1 MKGFFRWFRSS
12 TKMKRWMLLILIG
25 IVLACYG
32 MAEILTGQRLD
43 FWPLVKIIACFVVG
57 FVFVVSG
64 MIHMQKRT
72 LELLVQETDDRID
85 DKKAKVNSLIYNK
98 KIYDQGPKIVA
109 IGGGT
114 GLNAVLR
121 GLKNYTDNLTAIVT
135 VSDYGEIVPESRKM
149 LQTMPLDDIKESIVA
164 LSKDE
169 TKMSKLMNAQFK
181 QGRLKDLCF
190 GDIYFLGMKEVCG
203 EFTQSIEQTKDVLNI
218 TGRVLPV
225 TLEPI
230 QICAELEDGT
240 VIESRDKIP
249 AIVNSKTSKISRIFI
264 NPTNCKVA
272 PGVLEAIQEADAIV
286 IGPGSLYT
294 NVIPN
299 LLVKG
304 VAKAIRESKAF
315 KIYVS
320 NIMTEPGQTDN
331 YTLSDHIKA
340 IHEHAGKGVIEYC
353 IYDTGELIPEYIR
366 KYNMQGQDL
375 VEIDSSK
382 AKAEGIYLMQR
393 DISYVTGEYI
403 RHNPDAIAA
412 SIIQLICDDLKFKDM
427 QNDTK
432 YVLLN
437 DRLKQAKK
445 SLKQSR
451 RNDNMRKTKK
461 QKPKGESKFAK
472 KYKERIESIQES
484 EIKMKVKAGIPI
496 EEEKDLEEEA
506 KEKQKLEKLHKKE
519 EKSKAQKARQN
530 QAQKNKEKEQEKQK
544 LKLEKQQLEKE
555 KQRRKMEE
563 KKQLEK
569 AKKKRTE
576 KGKHQK

>member
-1 MKGFFRWFRSS
+1 MKGFFGWFRNGA
-12 TKMKRWMLLILIG
+12 KMKRWIALILIG
-25 IVLACYG
+25 IILACYG
-32 MAEILTGQRLD
+32 MASILTAERLD
-43 FWPLVKIIACFVVG
+43 FWPLAKIVACFVVG
-57 FVFVVSG
+57 FVAVILG

-72 LELLVQETDDRID
+72 LELLVQETDNRIED
-85 DKKAKVNSLIYNK
+85 ENTKVNSLIYNK

-114 GLNAVLR
+114 GLNSVLK

-135 VSDYGEIVPESRKM
+135 VSDYGPESRKT
-149 LQTMPLDDIKESIVA
+149 LETMPLDDIKESLVA

-169 TKMSKLMNAQFK
+169 ETMEKVMNIQFSK
-181 QGRLKDLCF
+181 GRLKNLSF
-190 GDIYFLGMKEVCG
+190 GDIYLLGMKEIYG
-203 EFTQSIEQTKDVLNI
+203 DFAKSIEQTKNVLNI

-249 AIVNSKTSKISRIFI
+249 EVVNSKTSKISRIFI

-272 PGVLEAIQEADAIV
+272 PGVLEAIEEADAIV

-299 LLVKG
+299 LLVNG
-304 VAKAIRESKAF
+304 VAKAIKESKAF

-320 NIMTEPGQTDN
+320 NIMTTAGQTDN

-340 IHEHAGKGVIEYC
+340 INEHAGKGVIKYC

-366 KYNMQGQDL
+366 KYNMQGQEL
-375 VEIDSSK
+375 VQIDTAK
-382 AKAEGIYLMQR
+382 AKEQDVYLMQR
-393 DISYVTGEYI
+393 DLSYVIGDRI

-437 DRLKQAKK
+437 DRLKEAKK
-445 SLKQSR
+445 SLKQKKK
-451 RNDNMRKTKK
+451 NDNMRKTKK
-461 QKPKGESKFAK
+461 KKERGKSKFFE
-472 KYKERIESIQES
+472 KYQERIDSIQES
-484 EIKMKVKAGIPI
+484 DEKLKAR
-496 EEEKDLEEEA
+496 
-506 KEKQKLEKLHKKE
+506 QKLE
-519 EKSKAQKARQN
+519 Q
-530 QAQKNKEKEQEKQK
+530 
-544 LKLEKQQLEKE
+544 
-555 KQRRKMEE
+555 EE
-563 KKQLEK
+563 KKQFLNEI
-569 AKKKRTE
+569 KKQRSRK
-576 KGKHQK
+576 

>member
-1 MKGFFRWFRSS
+1 MKGFFGWFRNGA
-12 TKMKRWMLLILIG
+12 KMKRWIALILIG
-25 IVLACYG
+25 IILACYG
-32 MAEILTGQRLD
+32 MASILTAERLD
-43 FWPLVKIIACFVVG
+43 FWPLAKIVACFVVG
-57 FVFVVSG
+57 FVAVILG

-72 LELLVQETDDRID
+72 LELLVQETDNRIED
-85 DKKAKVNSLIYNK
+85 ENTKVNSLIYNK

-114 GLNAVLR
+114 GLNSVLK

-135 VSDYGEIVPESRKM
+135 VSDYGEIVPESRKT
-149 LQTMPLDDIKESIVA
+149 LETMPLDDIKESLVA
-164 LSKDE
+164 LSKDDVTME
-169 TKMSKLMNAQFK
+169 MVMNRQFSK
-181 QGRLKDLCF
+181 GRLKNLSF
-190 GDIYFLGMKEVCG
+190 GDIYLLGMKEIYG
-203 EFTQSIEQTKDVLNI
+203 DFAKSIEQTKNVLNI

-249 AIVNSKTSKISRIFI
+249 EVVNSKTSTISRIFI

-272 PGVLEAIQEADAIV
+272 PGVLEAIEEADAIV

-299 LLVKG
+299 LLVNG
-304 VAKAIRESKAF
+304 VAKAIKESKAF

-320 NIMTEPGQTDN
+320 NIMTTAGQTDN

-340 IHEHAGKGVIEYC
+340 INEHAGKGVIKYC

-366 KYNMQGQDL
+366 KYNMQGQEL
-375 VEIDSSK
+375 VQIDTAK
-382 AKAEGIYLMQR
+382 AKEQDVYLMQR
-393 DISYVTGEYI
+393 DLSYVIGDRI

-437 DRLKQAKK
+437 DRLKEAKK
-445 SLKQSR
+445 SLKQKKK
-451 RNDNMRKTKK
+451 NDNMRKTKK
-461 QKPKGESKFAK
+461 KKERGKSKFFE
-472 KYKERIESIQES
+472 KYQERIDSIQES
-484 EIKMKVKAGIPI
+484 DEKLKAR
-496 EEEKDLEEEA
+496 
-506 KEKQKLEKLHKKE
+506 QKLEQE
-519 EKSKAQKARQN
+519 EKN
-530 QAQKNKEKEQEKQK
+530 QFLNEIK
-544 LKLEKQQLEKE
+544 
-555 KQRRKMEE
+555 KQRSRK
-563 KKQLEK
+563 
-569 AKKKRTE
+569 
-576 KGKHQK
+576 